1 MGKLKEKIIEK
12 GSGLIVKSKTKKQ
25 LEKILPKPLAKQISK
40 KVGKGMESIT
50 SKAIDLWNKFKR

>member
-12 GSGLIVKSKTKKQ
+12 GSGLIAKSKSKKQ

-40 KVGKGMESIT
+40 KIGKGIESVT
-50 SKAIDLWNKFKR
+50 STVINLWNKLNK

>member
-12 GSGLIVKSKTKKQ
+12 GRGLGAKAKTKKQ

-40 KVGKGMESIT
+40 KVGKGVESIT
-50 SKAIDLWNKFKR
+50 SKAIDLWNKFKK